1 MGSSKVASSMGAVKL
16 SHHWRR
22 LECDDELLTSV
33 RRRQSEA
40 LQRVAASIGEVASA
54 ARGLGEKVAQG
65 VRPGWERYEREV
77 W

>member
-1 MGSSKVASSMGAVKL
+1 MGSSKVAGSMGAVKL

-54 ARGLGEKVAQG
+54 A
-65 VRPGWERYEREV
+65 
-77 W
+77 